1 MAKYD
6 KDLLANSLI
15 VGALVIGVL
24 YIIITTLSK

>member
-1 MAKYD
+1 MAKYN